1 MQNGTVLQFDM
12 RQTARHV
19 ESLTGLKDKLVHS
32 LHSLQSNSSCS
43 AGVRSILTASALGLC
58 QLNFGGSEEGY
69 AL

>member
-12 RQTARHV
+12 RQTAKHV
-19 ESLTGLKDKLVHS
+19 ESLTPTDKLVHT
-32 LHSLQSNSSCS
+32 LHSLQSDSSCS
-43 AGVRSILTASALGLC
+43 SGVRSILTASALGLC